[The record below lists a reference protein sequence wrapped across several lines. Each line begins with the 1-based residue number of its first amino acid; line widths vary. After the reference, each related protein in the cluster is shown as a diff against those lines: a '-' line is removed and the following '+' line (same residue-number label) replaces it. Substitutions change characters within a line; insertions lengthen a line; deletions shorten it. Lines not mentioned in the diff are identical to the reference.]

1 MLSKIHVAMYP
12 SEIFD
17 KCKFMTSEQRSQEE
31 EELVSRE
38 TFQIQNSKK
47 LINNSSCKRE
57 AKININ
63 NFDFNFLPVEVFQN

>member
-17 KCKFMTSEQRSQEE
+17 KCKYMTSEQRSQEE